1 MKKRVFLYQISVT
14 FVVKIWPGNK
24 FFLIFLF
31 LWAITTIVIQ
41 WSTITSKFAENLIN
55 FFAYFT
61 EIKKKVIFKN
71 QIPFY
76 VQ

>member
-1 MKKRVFLYQISVT
+1 MYQISVT
-14 FVVKIWPGNK
+14 FVVKMWPGK
-24 FFLIFLF
+24 FFFLIFLF
-31 LWAITTIVIQ
+31 LWALKTIVIQ